1 MTNAGDDE
9 QLQRFSTAKW
19 PIPVTMNHFAKSSME
34 TKMVDNV
41 DITAEI
47 GSLKSAGI
55 LQ

>member
-1 MTNAGDDE
+1 
-9 QLQRFSTAKW
+9 
-19 PIPVTMNHFAKSSME
+19 MNHFAKSSMDM
-34 TKMVDNV
+34 TMVDNV